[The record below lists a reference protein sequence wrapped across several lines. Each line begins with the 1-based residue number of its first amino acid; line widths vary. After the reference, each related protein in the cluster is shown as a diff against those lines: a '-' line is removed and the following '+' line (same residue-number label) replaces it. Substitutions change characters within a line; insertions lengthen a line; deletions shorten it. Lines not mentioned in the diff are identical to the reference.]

1 MKIIKR
7 IRNANR
13 AWRLNYTFF
22 QLPFLVC
29 VEAYIRILFKEVN
42 K

>member
-7 IRNANR
+7 FKDANKI
-13 AWRLNYTFF
+13 WCLNYNFF

-29 VEAYIRILFKEVN
+29 VEAYIRILLRGVKE
-42 K
+42 